1 MASLMAE
8 SAAEDNIALK
18 ILKQLETQPMFKIK
32 SKTNLSLQTNINHL
46 IHLEYQT
53 ELATIVLL
61 ITEKVWY
68 NNIIIHIYLKLLLR

>member
-1 MASLMAE
+1 MMAE